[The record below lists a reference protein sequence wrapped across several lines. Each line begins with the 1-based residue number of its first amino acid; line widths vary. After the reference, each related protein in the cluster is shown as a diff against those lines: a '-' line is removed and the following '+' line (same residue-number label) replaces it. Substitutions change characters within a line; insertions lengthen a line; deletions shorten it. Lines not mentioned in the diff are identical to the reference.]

1 METLFFNIINTSITA
16 SIIILFILVLRF
28 LFRKSTKKFSYVL
41 WLILLIKLIIPFS
54 FETKFNPMPSKF
66 MEFSNRAYIEEN
78 VQGEETMLK
87 SEADLGETINPNDN
101 KTLKT
106 PIESEENIAK
116 SNKLTIKNS
125 FPYIWIIGIILSL
138 THGFISNQKLKK
150 NLKDSTYIYENIYE
164 NENLDTAFIHGITN
178 PKIYIPNHL
187 DEGERE
193 YIIIHEKTHLK
204 RYDHIIKFLYYLVLS
219 IHWFNP
225 LIWLAFF
232 LMERD
237 MELSCDEVVMKEIGN
252 DAKEDYCRTLLSLAT
267 GHKKKIVAPLSFS
280 ENNTKGRVKNV
291 LDYKK
296 TKFWVSIVLIVVVVV
311 SIFFIFTR
319 PKDDE
324 NVNNYVGEVE
334 NDEYGLYNR
343 TFKDPRDVAKIIF
356 NKELEKVKEHI
367 HENVKIEEAK
377 ITKFKGLYSYEGYL
391 DNPIGVFAFEYIIKG
406 KELLDYPFVDI
417 AADGAITEE
426 NLGVGKPLLAF
437 AIVDGKYKNGKYI
450 GGKYEFLGFIFCGE
464 FYLDTKAEIEIGLN
478 ELLENRGLKGP
489 EIFPG
494 NHILSENKL
503 KEGGTHKLL
512 LSQPAKTG
520 KGGIWCV
527 DRWMDEN
534 GNMYY
539 NIIPSDLSLK
549 EYYAEIQEQVDNGEN
564 QDLLDGEKVALKFIE
579 EHLGP
584 SYAKAYRFEFYENA
598 SIDDFLIK
606 PTNQYFGYIMELVKY
621 DWSENYTVH
630 FDKAEFLHNVDP
642 GDLERLKELGVDSN
656 KLDNGYYIYNPTS
669 YPASF
674 TIDEDTEFY
683 IIKLGDT
690 HAVKVSEDEFIE
702 HYNKNKDALYMLEDE
717 NFKLRKVME
726 VYLP

>member
-1 METLFFNIINTSITA
+1 MGNLFLNVINTSITA

-28 LFRKSTKKFSYVL
+28 LFKKAPKKFSYVL

-66 MEFSNRAYIEEN
+66 MEFSNKAYIEEN
-78 VQGEETMLK
+78 VQGEEIIPNLEVDTR
-87 SEADLGETINPNDN
+87 ETINPNNN

-106 PIESEENIAK
+106 PIESKGNITE

-125 FPYIWIIGIILSL
+125 LPYIWIIGMILFL
-138 THGFISNQKLKK
+138 THGFMSNQKLKK
-150 NLKDSTYIYENIYE
+150 NLKDSTYLYKNIYE

-178 PKIYIPNHL
+178 PKIYIPSHL
-187 DEGERE
+187 DEGERK

-204 RYDHIIKFLYYLVLS
+204 RYDHIIKFLYYIALS

-225 LIWLAFF
+225 LIWIAFV

-237 MELSCDEVVMKEIGN
+237 MELSCDEAVMKKIGS
-252 DAKEDYCRTLLSLAT
+252 DAKKDYCKTLLSLAT
-267 GHKKKIVAPLSFS
+267 GHKMKIVVPLSFS

-296 TKFWVSIVLIVVVVV
+296 PKFWLSIILIVVIVV
-311 SIFFIFTR
+311 SVFFTFTK
-319 PKDDE
+319 PKDNGEDVIN
-324 NVNNYVGEVE
+324 NVED
-334 NDEYGLYNR
+334 DEYGLYNR
-343 TFKDPRDVAKIIF
+343 TFKDPRDAAEIIF
-356 NKELEKVKEHI
+356 NKELEKVKEYT
-367 HENVKIEEAK
+367 HENVKIEEAE

-391 DNPIGVFAFEYIIKG
+391 DNPIEVFAFEYIIRG

-417 AADGAITEE
+417 SNDGVLTEE
-426 NLGVGKPLLAF
+426 NLRGIGKPLLVF
-437 AIVDGKYKNGKYI
+437 LNK
-450 GGKYEFLGFIFCGE
+450 GGKYQFLDFIFCGE
-464 FYLDTKAEIEIGLN
+464 FYSETKAEIEIGLN

-494 NHILSENKL
+494 NHILSEYKL
-503 KEGGTHKLL
+503 KEGETRKLL

-534 GNMYY
+534 GNIYY
-539 NIIPSDLSLK
+539 NIISSDLSLR
-549 EYYAEIQEQVDNGEN
+549 EYYAKLQEQVDNGEN
-564 QDLLDGEKVALKFIE
+564 QDLLDGEKVALNFVK

-584 SYAKAYRFEFYENA
+584 SFAKAYRFKFYENA
-598 SIDDFLIK
+598 SIEDFLIK

-621 DWSENYTVH
+621 DWSEDYTIH

-642 GDLERLKELGVDSN
+642 GDLERLKELGVDPN

-702 HYNKNKDALYMLEDE
+702 HYNKNKDALYMLEDQ
-717 NFKLRKVME
+717 NFKLRKVMQ

>member
-1 METLFFNIINTSITA
+1 MKNLFLNTINTSITA

-66 MEFSNRAYIEEN
+66 MEFSKKAYIEEN
-78 VQGEETMLK
+78 VQGEETMPKL
-87 SEADLGETINPNDN
+87 EVDTGETINPNNN
-101 KTLKT
+101 KTVEV
-106 PIESEENIAK
+106 PILSKGNTI
-116 SNKLTIKNS
+116 NKNRLTIKNS
-125 FPYIWIIGIILSL
+125 FPYIWIIGIILFL
-138 THGFISNQKLKK
+138 THGFMSNQKLKK

-178 PKIYIPNHL
+178 PKIYIPSHL
-187 DEGERE
+187 DEGERK

-204 RYDHIIKFLYYLVLS
+204 RYDHIIKFLYYIVLS

-225 LIWLAFF
+225 LIWLAFV

-252 DAKEDYCRTLLSLAT
+252 DAKKDYCKTLLSLAT
-267 GHKKKIVAPLSFS
+267 GHKMKIVVPLSFS

-296 TKFWVSIVLIVVVVV
+296 PKFWLSIVLIVVVVV
-311 SIFFIFTR
+311 SMFFIFTR

-324 NVNNYVGEVE
+324 NVNNYVGEIE
-334 NDEYGLYNR
+334 DDEYGIYNR
-343 TFKDPRDVAKIIF
+343 TFKDPRDVVEIIF
-356 NKELEKVKEHI
+356 NKELEKVKEYT

-391 DNPIGVFAFEYIIKG
+391 DNSIEVFEFEYIIRG

-417 AADGAITEE
+417 SNDGVLTEE
-426 NLGVGKPLLAF
+426 NLRGIGKPLLAF
-437 AIVDGKYKNGKYI
+437 LNKGS
-450 GGKYEFLGFIFCGE
+450 KYEFLGFIFSGE
-464 FYLDTKAEIEIGLN
+464 FYSDTKAEIEIGLN

-503 KEGGTHKLL
+503 KEGGTYKIL

-539 NIIPSDLSLK
+539 NIIPSNLSLK
-549 EYYAEIQEQVDNGEN
+549 EYYAEIQEQVDKGEN

-584 SYAKAYRFEFYENA
+584 SFAKTYRFKFQENA
-598 SIDDFLIK
+598 SVEDFLVK

-621 DWSENYTVH
+621 DWSEDYTVH
-630 FDKAEFLHNVDP
+630 FDKAEFLHNVDH
-642 GDLERLKELGVDSN
+642 GDLERLKELGVDPN

-717 NFKLRKVME
+717 NFKLRKVMQ